1 MLNIIKKNTLPII
14 SCLEETEENDPEK
27 EVSEEET
34 DLDWSVATDSQEAL
48 SSRISKETRRTK
60 DVGQAPT
67 QQPKRKN
74 QVEFFFLPKQP
85 SSCTLYI
92 HYIWYSFSYTHY
104 KFIIGIVQ
112 CTSE

>member
-1 MLNIIKKNTLPII
+1 MLNIKNTLPII

-74 QVEFFFLPKQP
+74 QVEFF
-85 SSCTLYI
+85 SCLNNPALVHCTYTISGTALAI
-92 HYIWYSFSYTHY
+92 HTINSRCGNL
-104 KFIIGIVQ
+104 IQ
-112 CTSE
+112 